1 MSQTIRFTKMPNRSQ
16 QGYVT
21 WGAPWKKGSVKDT
34 ASYALTDETGNK
46 IPIQSSISAYWPDG
60 SIKWSRH
67 TAKLPKNISA
77 VVLTAETGIEEKT
90 TFVREEK
97 ENFFVEG
104 SHVHDVSQCAD
115 CRK

>member
-46 IPIQSSISAYWPDG
+46 IPIHKIAV
-60 SIKWSRH
+60 IKR
-67 TAKLPKNISA
+67 
-77 VVLTAETGIEEKT
+77 KT
-90 TFVREEK
+90 
-97 ENFFVEG
+97 ENV
-104 SHVHDVSQCAD
+104 
-115 CRK
+115 